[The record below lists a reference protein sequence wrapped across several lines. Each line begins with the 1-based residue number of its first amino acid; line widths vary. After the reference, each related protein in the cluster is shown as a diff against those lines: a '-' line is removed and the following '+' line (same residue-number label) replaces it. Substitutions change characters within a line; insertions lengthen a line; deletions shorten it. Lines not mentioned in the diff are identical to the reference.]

1 MAFVP
6 SFGYQPQQVGP
17 ASAPPLVPLLVH
29 PRHMQQSS
37 QLSPGPTWTSWT
49 GCCDQQ
55 SLTNSFSTMTLNQLT
70 ITDWITDS
78 GASNY
83 TTPDSGNVSLSHPPN
98 SDMPSSII
106 AGNGSVLL
114 ITSIGDTVL
123 LGPFYLNNI
132 LVAPDII

>member
-1 MAFVP
+1 
-6 SFGYQPQQVGP
+6 
-17 ASAPPLVPLLVH
+17 
-29 PRHMQQSS
+29 
-37 QLSPGPTWTSWT
+37 
-49 GCCDQQ
+49 
-55 SLTNSFSTMTLNQLT
+55 MTLNQLT